1 MNATLQKEIEEALG
15 ENLCRGVRIVNS
27 RAVGGGCINTCEV
40 VKTDGGER
48 YFVKS
53 NAGVAEDFFTREA
66 EGLLAI
72 AATESLRVPKPIVAG
87 GGPQGETAKCAHFLI
102 MEYLES
108 ARPCDDFDEKMGRG
122 LAGMHRATAEQFG
135 LDADNFIGTTEQPN
149 LPHESWAEFF
159 ATRRLG
165 HQLDVARR
173 RGYATAELEKGIDL
187 LTAKLPDLFGNRAPL
202 PSLLHG
208 DLWGGN
214 FMIGPEGEPVLID
227 PAVYYG
233 DREADLA
240 MTELFGRFESVFY
253 SAYEEAWSLDAGYE
267 ERRDIYNLYHLMNH
281 MNLFG
286 LSYMSGVMNIVR
298 RYT

>member
-1 MNATLQKEIEEALG
+1 MDATLQHEIEEAMA
-15 ENLCRGVRIVNS
+15 ENLGNGVRIVAT
-27 RAVGGGCINTCEV
+27 RAVGGGCVNSCEV
-40 VKTDGGER
+40 IKTDGGETF
-48 YFVKS
+48 FVKS
-53 NAGVAEDFFTREA
+53 NAAVADDFFTREA

-72 AATESLRVPKPIVAG
+72 AATGLLRAPKPIVAG
-87 GGPQGETAKCAHFLI
+87 GGPRGEDARCPQFLI

-108 ARPCDDFDEKMGRG
+108 ARPCEDFDEKMGRG
-122 LAGMHRATAEQFG
+122 LAGMHRATAERFG
-135 LDADNFIGTTEQPN
+135 FETDNYIGATEQPN
-149 LPHESWAEFF
+149 AQHENWPEFF

-173 RGYATAELEKGIDL
+173 RGYATAELEKGIEL
-187 LTAKLPDLFGNRAPL
+187 LTARLPDLLGGHAPL

-214 FMIGPEGEPVLID
+214 FMVGPEGEPVLID

-240 MTELFGRFESVFY
+240 MTQLFGRFESAFY
-253 SAYEEAWSLDAGYE
+253 SAYEETWPLEAGYE